1 MILVIFGSVIG
12 ISGIFLGLMKLLRCM
27 QVTHIQGYGR
37 ISGTHE
43 VTVEL
48 ADGSKQKVATKNIM
62 IAAGSEVTPF
72 PGIQVGG
79 TPHQSSALWAP
90 LLLVNKNPLWAPLK
104 VINQNHLWA
113 Q

>member
-1 MILVIFGSVIG
+1 
-12 ISGIFLGLMKLLRCM
+12 MKLLRCA

-37 ISGTHE
+37 ISGAHE

-72 PGIQVGG
+72 PGIEVGG
-79 TPHQSSALWAP
+79 TPHQSSSPSAP
-90 LLLVNKNPLWAPLK
+90 LQL
-104 VINQNHLWA
+104 IDQ
-113 Q
+113 